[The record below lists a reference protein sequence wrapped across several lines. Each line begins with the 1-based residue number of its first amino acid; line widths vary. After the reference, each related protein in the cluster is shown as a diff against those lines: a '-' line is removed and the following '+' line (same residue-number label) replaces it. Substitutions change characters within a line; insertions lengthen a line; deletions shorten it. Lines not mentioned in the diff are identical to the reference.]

1 MIEVRV
7 ILCDE
12 LSGRQVFM
20 TRVSELRPRLSLCP
34 SKTEMVRW
42 LSGYLVSTRVR
53 VSPNVWEQ
61 ACPGLMIFILDVFV
75 VGHVGVYKLDG
86 QVQVVPVVVPAR
98 AVPILSLPTQVVP
111 LNVFQFRTSPFTT
124 AHLPG
129 VPGVPGVVL
138 LFHLILSFPMEGGGS
153 QRTLA

>member
-12 LSGRQVFM
+12 LSGRQVSM
-20 TRVSELRPRLSLCP
+20 IRVSELRPRFSLCP

-86 QVQVVPVVVPAR
+86 QVQVVPGV
-98 AVPILSLPTQVVP
+98 VPILSLPAQVVP
-111 LNVFQFRTSPFTT
+111 VNVFQFRTSPFTT

-138 LFHLILSFPMEGGGS
+138 LFHLILSFPMQGDGS
-153 QRTLA
+153 

>member
-12 LSGRQVFM
+12 LSGRQVSM
-20 TRVSELRPRLSLCP
+20 IRVSELRPRLSLCP

-42 LSGYLVSTRVR
+42 LSGYLVSTRSR
-53 VSPNVWEQ
+53 LQIWGQ
-61 ACPGLMIFILDVFV
+61 ACPGLVTILDVFV

-86 QVQVVPVVVPAR
+86 QVQVVPVVVPARVHR

-153 QRTLA
+153 

>member
-1 MIEVRV
+1 
-7 ILCDE
+7 
-12 LSGRQVFM
+12 
-20 TRVSELRPRLSLCP
+20 
-34 SKTEMVRW
+34 
-42 LSGYLVSTRVR
+42 
-53 VSPNVWEQ
+53 
-61 ACPGLMIFILDVFV
+61 MIFILDVFV

-111 LNVFQFRTSPFTT
+111 LNVFQFRTSTFTT

-138 LFHLILSFPMEGGGS
+138 LFHLILSFPMEGDGS
-153 QRTLA
+153 QRTLAQE